1 MGDDVRRPLSEEGRA
16 RIHAARRDGG
26 ICAACGRELVEG
38 ETIWMERL
46 TVRGEYGDMSY
57 WHVPLGA
64 ECITP
69 ETVRNTC
76 KVQPER
82 CVGCGRGV
90 YYRSSSGRRRRALCS
105 RACGR
110 KGVPPVGSAGR
121 ERQPAAPLEPF
132 DVRASDDV
140 PPWER

>member
-1 MGDDVRRPLSEEGRA
+1 MTDDARSPMTEEERA
-16 RIHAARRDGG
+16 RIHEARNRGG
-26 ICAACGRELVEG
+26 LCAGCGRGLVEG

-64 ECITP
+64 ECIAP
-69 ETVRNTC
+69 ETVRDTC
-76 KVQPER
+76 TTQPER
-82 CVGCGRGV
+82 CAGCGRGV
-90 YYRSSSGRRRRALCS
+90 YYRASQGRRRRALCS

-110 KGVPPVGSAGR
+110 KSATPVSAGR
-121 ERQPAAPLEPF
+121 RDRLAAAPTEAF
-132 DVRASDDV
+132 DVRVSDDA